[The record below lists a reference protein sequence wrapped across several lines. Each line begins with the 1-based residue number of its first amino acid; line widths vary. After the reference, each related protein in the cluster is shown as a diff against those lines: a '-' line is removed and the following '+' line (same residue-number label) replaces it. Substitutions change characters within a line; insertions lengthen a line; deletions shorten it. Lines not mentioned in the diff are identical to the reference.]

1 MKNLAIK
8 KINIPI
14 NFKIFKI
21 IIVGIYRFIILLN
34 VRQKY
39 QIKYIYLPIF
49 VGLIKKKN
57 NIYIYSTKKYQNQ
70 TISFLK
76 FFSTWF
82 QKSKKIYTRIFI
94 LKGLGLKMTWNK
106 KKKLVVFKLGYS
118 HKICFNI
125 LKNKVFF
132 KLKKTIKKRQL

>member
-106 KKKLVVFKLGYS
+106 KK
-118 HKICFNI
+118 N
-125 LKNKVFF
+125 
-132 KLKKTIKKRQL
+132 